1 MSKQASPSIT
11 LSSRDFDRLDALLDT
26 PQWQH
31 NATAQAL
38 RAELDRAQ
46 VLAPDKIPGNLV
58 TMNSTVTCVE
68 ELGGK
73 EHTLT
78 LCYPAEA
85 DAAKGRVSV
94 LAPVGAAL
102 LGLTVG
108 QTIDWKTPDGQPLR
122 LRVKAVTFQPEAA
135 GQLHR

>member
-1 MSKQASPSIT
+1 MSKPASPAIT

-26 PQWQH
+26 PQWQS

-46 VLAPDKIPGNLV
+46 VVAPENIPDRLV

-68 ELGGK
+68 EISGK
-73 EHTLT
+73 EHVLT

-85 DAAKGRVSV
+85 DAAKGRISV

-102 LGLTVG
+102 LGLTTG
-108 QTIDWKTPDGQPLR
+108 QTIDWKTPDGHPLR
-122 LRVKAVTFQPEAA
+122 LRVTAVTYQPEAA
-135 GQLHR
+135 GQFHR